1 MAYNPG
7 DIASKAGET
16 ALGVA
21 RKARRRAFEEANKR
35 GVNWW
40 DLPLPG
46 QLAALALFRED
57 LREFNL
63 YDTETPENGGVAVT
77 AEPPPYRTY
86 DGAQTDPENPTMGK
100 TGTRF
105 GRNVPLEATYP
116 EEQSMLDP
124 SPRLVSTKLLNRDTF
139 KPATTLNVLAA
150 CWLQFQNHDWFSHGD
165 NSETEFIAVPLEEDD
180 DWSDG
185 VMEVRR
191 TSPDST
197 NHGGQLPPT
206 YVNKVTP
213 WWDGSQLYGSTE
225 ERNRELR
232 SGEEGKLAMVDGRLP
247 EETNSALG
255 GVDLTGFNDN
265 YWVGLSVMHT
275 LFAKEHNAIC
285 DMLRSHNPTW
295 DDERLFL
302 KARLINAALIA
313 KIHTVEWTP
322 GILAHRALQIGM
334 NANWYGVLPKW
345 VKRRF
350 GHIGSGELLS
360 GIVGSPLDH
369 HSAPYSITSE
379 FVSVYRMHPLIP
391 DEYQLRS
398 HKTDEIIGETDFDP
412 IQGHS
417 TRAAIDEH
425 GMDDWIYSLGL
436 AHPGAIT
443 LHNHPNALRNHV
455 RLNGDHLE
463 IATVDILCDRE
474 RGVPR
479 YNDFREKL
487 RKRRIERFEDLT
499 PNPEWNEQIR
509 EVYSGEIDRIDTQVG
524 MLGEQ
529 PPPGFGFSDTAFRIF
544 ILMASRRLKSDR
556 FFTQDYTPEVYTP
569 EGVQWV
575 EENLFGDVVR
585 RHHPALSEAINPDN
599 AFAPWNAARAGT

>member
-1 MAYNPG
+1 MSFKPG

-21 RKARRRAFEEANKR
+21 RGVRRRVFEEAGKR

-77 AEPPPYRTY
+77 SEPPPYRTY
-86 DGAQTDPENPTMGK
+86 DGSQTDPGSPAMGK

-105 GRNVPLEATYP
+105 GRNMPLEATWP
-116 EEQSMLDP
+116 DEQSMLDP
-124 SPRLVSTKLLNRDTF
+124 SPREVSNRLLNRDTF
-139 KPATTLNVLAA
+139 KPAATLNVLAA

-165 NSETEFIAVPLEEDD
+165 NSETEFIAVPLEEKD

-185 VMEVRR
+185 AMEVRR

-197 NHGGQLPPT
+197 NSGGKLPPT

-232 SGEEGKLAMVDGRLP
+232 SGEDGKLKMENGRLP
-247 EETNSALG
+247 EETKKELQ
-255 GVDLTGFNDN
+255 GVDLTGFSDN

-275 LFAKEHNAIC
+275 LFASEHNAIC
-285 DMLRSHNPTW
+285 DMLKSHHPTW
-295 DDERLFL
+295 DDEQLFL

-322 GILAHRALQIGM
+322 GILAHPALQIGM

-345 VKRRF
+345 VKQRF

-369 HSAPYSITSE
+369 HTAPYSITSE

-391 DEYQLRS
+391 DDYQLRS
-398 HKTDEIIGETDFDP
+398 HKTGEVIGETDFDP
-412 IQGHS
+412 IQGHG
-417 TRAAIDEH
+417 TRKAIDEH
-425 GMDDWIYSLGL
+425 SMSDWIYSLGL

-455 RLNGDHLE
+455 RLNGDHLD
-463 IATVDILCDRE
+463 IATVDILRDRE

-479 YNDFREKL
+479 YNDFRERL

-509 EVYSGEIDRIDTQVG
+509 DVYGGEIDRIDTQVG

-556 FFTQDYTPEVYTP
+556 FFTQDYNPDVYTP
-569 EGVQWV
+569 EGIGWV
-575 EENLFGDVVR
+575 EGNLFGDVVR
-585 RHHPALSEAINPDN
+585 RHHPELSEAINPDN
-599 AFAPWNAARAGT
+599 AFAPWRGSAGA